1 MSRIKEYAQ
10 ARRRR
15 LLVVED
21 NPSEQLSIRELLGHD
36 DIDIV
41 TTGTGAEALRTLRE
55 EPCDCVV
62 LDLRLPD
69 MSGFEVLEA
78 IRADGAIADVPV
90 VVFTGRELS
99 PEEDAQLHTMA
110 RSIVVKGVES
120 PERLLD
126 ETALFLHRVVTDL
139 PPEKQRMLE
148 RLNSSDEDLLN
159 RTVLLV
165 DDDARNIFA
174 LSSVLE
180 RRGMRVL
187 TATTGTE
194 AIEHGRIDA
203 RTGDRAHG
211 YHDAADGRLSDH
223 AGHSA
228 KAGVAAAADHRAD
241 GEGDEGRPGKMSGG
255 RRFGLSGKAR
265 QYRTT
270 IVGVAHVAPPLSW
283 ERAMTGHEKV
293 NILLVDDQPGK
304 LLSYEAILHGLNEN
318 LLKAS
323 SGREALEH
331 LLKSDVA
338 VVLVDVCMPDLD
350 GFQLAAMIRE
360 HPRFQKTA
368 IIFISAILLSEMDS
382 LRGYEMG
389 AVDYVPVPV
398 VPEVLRAKVKVFA
411 ELYRKTRQLEQL
423 NQQLEARV
431 AERTAELEASTTQL
445 MKSEQRRSLAL
456 AAGNMGSW
464 DWDRETGHYVWD
476 EGQYRI
482 FGVQP
487 CEFTV
492 TPENIRTRIH
502 HDDWHKLQIG
512 LDRMT
517 KDGRAHQLEFR
528 VLRSDGQIRWCV
540 GSAAA
545 TVDEN
550 NQVVRVSGVTFD
562 ITDRKEAEER
572 QTLLAREVDHRA
584 KNALALVQSI
594 LRLTRAKSLPAYVT
608 AVEGRIKALSR
619 AHTVLSQSRWHGADL
634 RGLVD
639 EELAPYRIGNVEKI
653 KTSGPDVLLQPASAQ
668 TLALALHE
676 LATNAAKYGALSSM
690 SGQLQL
696 GWQLSDGKLVL
707 DWNETGGPATKLPS
721 VNGFGTRII
730 LASIER
736 QLRGHVAFDWRREG
750 LRCVLSVPL
759 CNTMETVELPEV
771 ARRFRKRGRR
781 CRHRTRWRFRHAGR
795 R

>member
-1 MSRIKEYAQ
+1 
-10 ARRRR
+10 
-15 LLVVED
+15 
-21 NPSEQLSIRELLGHD
+21 
-36 DIDIV
+36 
-41 TTGTGAEALRTLRE
+41 
-55 EPCDCVV
+55 
-62 LDLRLPD
+62 
-69 MSGFEVLEA
+69 
-78 IRADGAIADVPV
+78 
-90 VVFTGRELS
+90 
-99 PEEDAQLHTMA
+99 
-110 RSIVVKGVES
+110 
-120 PERLLD
+120 
-126 ETALFLHRVVTDL
+126 
-139 PPEKQRMLE
+139 
-148 RLNSSDEDLLN
+148 
-159 RTVLLV
+159 
-165 DDDARNIFA
+165 
-174 LSSVLE
+174 
-180 RRGMRVL
+180 
-187 TATTGTE
+187 
-194 AIEHGRIDA
+194 
-203 RTGDRAHG
+203 
-211 YHDAADGRLSDH
+211 
-223 AGHSA
+223 
-228 KAGVAAAADHRAD
+228 
-241 GEGDEGRPGKMSGG
+241 
-255 RRFGLSGKAR
+255 
-265 QYRTT
+265 
-270 IVGVAHVAPPLSW
+270 
-283 ERAMTGHEKV
+283 MTGHEKV

-331 LLKSDVA
+331 LLKTDVA

-423 NQQLEARV
+423 NEQLEARV

-482 FGVQP
+482 FGVEP
-487 CEFTV
+487 SEFAV

-502 HDDWHKLQIG
+502 HDDWHKLKIG

-528 VLRSDGQIRWCV
+528 VLRPDGQIRWCV

-545 TVDEN
+545 TVDGN

-594 LRLTRAKSLPAYVT
+594 LRLTRAKALPAYVA

-639 EELAPYRIGNVEKI
+639 EELAPYRAGNAEKI
-653 KTSGPDVLLQPASAQ
+653 KTNGPEVLLQPASAQ

-676 LATNAAKYGALSSM
+676 LATNAAKYGALSSI
-690 SGQLQL
+690 SGQLQF
-696 GWQLSDGKLVL
+696 GWELRDGKLVL
-707 DWNETGGPATKLPS
+707 DWNETGGPATKPPS
-721 VNGFGTRII
+721 VSGFGTRII

-736 QLRGHVAFDWRREG
+736 QLGGRAIFDWRREG

-759 CNTMETVELPEV
+759 CKTMETVELPELRDSVENAAAGAGIALAGGSVMLVEDEAIV
-771 ARRFRKRGRR
+771 ALAVNDSLTDLGFSVIGPFSRVSDACRALQDNKVDAAILDINLGGEMVYSLAELLTARKIPFVFATGYGAESIETRFEHIPVLQKPIEKDMLTRVFMRPAPTSIVKELSPERGQ
-781 CRHRTRWRFRHAGR
+781 TAAM
-795 R
+795 

>member
-1 MSRIKEYAQ
+1 
-10 ARRRR
+10 
-15 LLVVED
+15 
-21 NPSEQLSIRELLGHD
+21 
-36 DIDIV
+36 
-41 TTGTGAEALRTLRE
+41 
-55 EPCDCVV
+55 
-62 LDLRLPD
+62 
-69 MSGFEVLEA
+69 
-78 IRADGAIADVPV
+78 
-90 VVFTGRELS
+90 
-99 PEEDAQLHTMA
+99 
-110 RSIVVKGVES
+110 
-120 PERLLD
+120 
-126 ETALFLHRVVTDL
+126 
-139 PPEKQRMLE
+139 
-148 RLNSSDEDLLN
+148 
-159 RTVLLV
+159 
-165 DDDARNIFA
+165 
-174 LSSVLE
+174 
-180 RRGMRVL
+180 
-187 TATTGTE
+187 
-194 AIEHGRIDA
+194 
-203 RTGDRAHG
+203 
-211 YHDAADGRLSDH
+211 
-223 AGHSA
+223 
-228 KAGVAAAADHRAD
+228 
-241 GEGDEGRPGKMSGG
+241 
-255 RRFGLSGKAR
+255 
-265 QYRTT
+265 
-270 IVGVAHVAPPLSW
+270 
-283 ERAMTGHEKV
+283 MTGHEKV

-482 FGVQP
+482 FGVDP
-487 CEFTV
+487 SEFSV

-512 LDRMT
+512 FDRMT

-528 VLRSDGQIRWCV
+528 VLRPDGQIRWCV

-545 TVDEN
+545 TVDED

-594 LRLTRAKSLPAYVT
+594 LRLTRAKNLPAYVA

-653 KTSGPDVLLQPASAQ
+653 KTNGPDVLLQPASAQ

-759 CNTMETVELPEV
+759 CNTMETVELPESRGGFESAAAGAGIALAGASVMLVEDEAIV
-771 ARRFRKRGRR
+771 ALAVNDSLTDLGFSVIGPFSRVSDACRALQDNQVDAAILDINLDGEMVYSLAELLTARKIPFVFATGYGAESIETRFEHIPVLQKPIEKDMLTRVFMRPAPTSIVKELSPERGQ
-781 CRHRTRWRFRHAGR
+781 TTAM
-795 R
+795 

>member
-1 MSRIKEYAQ
+1 
-10 ARRRR
+10 
-15 LLVVED
+15 
-21 NPSEQLSIRELLGHD
+21 
-36 DIDIV
+36 
-41 TTGTGAEALRTLRE
+41 
-55 EPCDCVV
+55 
-62 LDLRLPD
+62 
-69 MSGFEVLEA
+69 
-78 IRADGAIADVPV
+78 
-90 VVFTGRELS
+90 
-99 PEEDAQLHTMA
+99 
-110 RSIVVKGVES
+110 
-120 PERLLD
+120 
-126 ETALFLHRVVTDL
+126 
-139 PPEKQRMLE
+139 
-148 RLNSSDEDLLN
+148 
-159 RTVLLV
+159 
-165 DDDARNIFA
+165 
-174 LSSVLE
+174 
-180 RRGMRVL
+180 
-187 TATTGTE
+187 
-194 AIEHGRIDA
+194 
-203 RTGDRAHG
+203 
-211 YHDAADGRLSDH
+211 
-223 AGHSA
+223 
-228 KAGVAAAADHRAD
+228 
-241 GEGDEGRPGKMSGG
+241 
-255 RRFGLSGKAR
+255 
-265 QYRTT
+265 
-270 IVGVAHVAPPLSW
+270 
-283 ERAMTGHEKV
+283 MTGHEKV

-331 LLKSDVA
+331 LLKTDVA

-368 IIFISAILLSEMDS
+368 IIFISAILLSEIDS

-398 VPEVLRAKVKVFA
+398 VPELLRAKVKVFA

-482 FGVQP
+482 FGVEP
-487 CEFTV
+487 SEFTV

-528 VLRSDGQIRWCV
+528 VLRPDGQIRWCV

-550 NQVVRVSGVTFD
+550 NQVVRVSGVTLD

-572 QTLLAREVDHRA
+572 QMLLAREVDHRA

-619 AHTVLSQSRWHGADL
+619 AHTILSQSRWHGADL

-730 LASIER
+730 LASIES

-759 CNTMETVELPEV
+759 CNTMETVELPESRGGFESAAAGAGIPLAGASVMLVEDEAIV
-771 ARRFRKRGRR
+771 ALAVNDSLTDLGFSVIGPFSRVSDACRALQDNKVDAAILDINLNGEMVYSLAELLTARKIPFVFATGYGAESIETRFEHIPVLQKPIEKDML
-781 CRHRTRWRFRHAGR
+781 TRVFMRPAPSSIVKELSPEGGQTAAM
-795 R
+795 